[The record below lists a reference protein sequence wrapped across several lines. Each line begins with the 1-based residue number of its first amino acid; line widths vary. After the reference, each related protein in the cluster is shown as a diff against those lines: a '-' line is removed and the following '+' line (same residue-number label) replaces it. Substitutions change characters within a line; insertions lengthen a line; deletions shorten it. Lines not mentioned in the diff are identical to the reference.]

1 MKPMKQNAFRPSEEL
16 TAFEK
21 YQELNT
27 KQVAK
32 FVGVTTT
39 KSVWVYVKEGK
50 LPKPRYLAEHKPV
63 WRLGE
68 VLDHTHQLMQQTKP
82 EATFKGEKDT
92 TRVQADKNSRSR
104 VRRLRE
110 RLGL

>member
-1 MKPMKQNAFRPSEEL
+1 MNQMPKTAKRPSEDL

-21 YQELNT
+21 YKELST
-27 KQVAK
+27 AQVK
-32 FVGVTTT
+32 HFVGLQHTR
-39 KSVWVYVKEGK
+39 SVWKYVKEGK

-82 EATFKGEKDT
+82 EAMFKGEKDN

>member
-1 MKPMKQNAFRPSEEL
+1 MGQNVKMPSEEL
-16 TAFEK
+16 SAFEK
-21 YQELNT
+21 YQELST
-27 KQVAK
+27 AQVAK
-32 FVGVTTT
+32 LVGVTTRQ
-39 KSVWVYVKEGK
+39 SVWSYVKEGK

-68 VLDHTHQLMQQTKP
+68 VLDHTHQLMQQTKA
-82 EATFKGEKDT
+82 EAMFKGEKDT
-92 TRVQADKNSRSR
+92 TRVQSDKNSRSR

>member
-1 MKPMKQNAFRPSEEL
+1 MSKVAQKPSDQLS
-16 TAFEK
+16 AFERF
-21 YQELNT
+21 QELSPR
-27 KQVAK
+27 QVAK

-39 KSVWVYVKEGK
+39 KSVWRYVEQGK

-68 VLDHTHQLMQQTKP
+68 VLDHTHQLMQQTKA

-92 TRVQADKNSRSR
+92 TRVQADKTTRSK